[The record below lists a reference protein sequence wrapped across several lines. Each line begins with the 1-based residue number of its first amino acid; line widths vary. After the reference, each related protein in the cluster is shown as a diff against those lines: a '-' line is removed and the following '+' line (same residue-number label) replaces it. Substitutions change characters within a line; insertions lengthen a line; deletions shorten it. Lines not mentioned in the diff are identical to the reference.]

1 MNTDPLTLALREIAE
16 TRGLLENLITSSE
29 SFDYPQAK
37 LALTKLNRKVRDL
50 ARVQT
55 KLQAQHRAR
64 FPDICMPD
72 FGRPIKGV
80 KESPRA

>member
-16 TRGLLENLITSSE
+16 TRGLLETLITSSE

-50 ARVQT
+50 ARVQA
-55 KLQAQHRAR
+55 KLQEQHRAR
-64 FPDICMPD
+64 FPEICMPD
-72 FGRPIKGV
+72 FTQPLKGV
-80 KESPRA
+80 KERPRA